1 LEPSEIYAI
10 PKADFMHLLESNRE
24 IAQQFIEWMGE
35 SLKDVQNQLVH
46 MAYWPVK
53 QRVARTLLKLKNT
66 LSVHQD
72 TPEGIE
78 IAREDLA
85 GMVGTATETT
95 IRALSELK
103 HEGIIKMGKARRII
117 ITDEEQ
123 LEELAEF
130 GLD

>member
-1 LEPSEIYAI
+1 
-10 PKADFMHLLESNRE
+10 
-24 IAQQFIEWMGE
+24 
-35 SLKDVQNQLVH
+35 
-46 MAYWPVK
+46 
-53 QRVARTLLKLKNT
+53 
-66 LSVHQD
+66 
-72 TPEGIE
+72 
-78 IAREDLA
+78 
-85 GMVGTATETT
+85 MVGTATETT